1 MAQFIV
7 FEGPDGS
14 GKSTQIRLLYTY
26 LRDKLKK
33 MVVETREPGGTEIGQ
48 EIREILLNPNN
59 VEMRDITE
67 VLLYASSRAQHVG
80 QLIKPSLEAGK
91 TVLCDR
97 FVDSSIAYQGYGR
110 GIDLNL
116 VKEINRFAM
125 QGIKPDLGI
134 YIMVRPEIALQRIAK
149 KRNLDRL
156 EKETIDFHQRLYEGY
171 QKLIEEADYKH
182 WINGEESIEKIHHNV
197 KRLVK
202 KHI

>member
-26 LRDKLKK
+26 LRDELKK

-80 QLIKPSLEAGK
+80 QLIKPCLEAGK

-125 QGIKPDLGI
+125 QGIEPDLGI
-134 YIMVRPEIALQRIAK
+134 YIMVRPEIALERIAK

-171 QKLIEEADYKH
+171 KELIEEADYKH
-182 WINGEESIEKIHHNV
+182 WINGEESIEKIHYNV